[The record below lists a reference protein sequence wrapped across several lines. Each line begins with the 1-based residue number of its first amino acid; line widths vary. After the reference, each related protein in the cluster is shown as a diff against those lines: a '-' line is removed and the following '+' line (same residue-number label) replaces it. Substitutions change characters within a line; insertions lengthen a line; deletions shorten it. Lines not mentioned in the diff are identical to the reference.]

1 MKENTY
7 KISYKNENSM
17 IVKALSMI
25 LKDGKV
31 YQTCKA
37 SPFDNSVPSVLMAAK
52 STQSNALREIM
63 RWIWRMN
70 KMYNFLIP

>member
-7 KISYKNENSM
+7 KISYKNGNSM
-17 IVKALSMI
+17 SIKALSMI

-37 SPFDNSVPSVLMAAK
+37 SPFDNPLPSVFDGSK
-52 STQSNALREIM
+52 IDSIECIERKNEIN
-63 RWIWRMN
+63 IEDE
-70 KMYNFLIP
+70 